1 MDGDL
6 GKISLST
13 LILFAQ
19 LWEND
24 VKLKSEIFIFIVY
37 LLQNYAF
44 CLYLHLYQP
53 KINGYIHLIKSIGIN
68 SAY

>member
-24 VKLKSEIFIFIVY
+24 VKLKSEIFIVY